1 MEPLRSLILA
11 VTLLVGIV
19 IGVGVTGRLEP
30 VFDSMLAL
38 FAGPVELDKPSLVPV
53 DFDPFDPCLWG
64 ATSPH
69 DLCI

>member
-19 IGVGVTGRLEP
+19 IGVGVTGRLKPIFE
-30 VFDSMLAL
+30 SMLAL
-38 FAGPVELDKPSLVPV
+38 FAGPVELDKLGLVPV

-64 ATSPH
+64 EFSPH